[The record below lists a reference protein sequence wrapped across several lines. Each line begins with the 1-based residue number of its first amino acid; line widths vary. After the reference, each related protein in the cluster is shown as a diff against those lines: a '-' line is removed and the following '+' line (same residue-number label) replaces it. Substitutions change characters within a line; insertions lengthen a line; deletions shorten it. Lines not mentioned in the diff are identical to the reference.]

1 MRPTRKEIIMQN
13 MIAVAL
19 GNITMERARENIKED
34 LKFWGFQVAPSDIED
49 LTNNEEE

>member
-19 GNITMERARENIKED
+19 GNITMEKAKENIKED
-34 LKFWGFQVAPSDIED
+34 LKFWGFKVAPFDYD
-49 LTNNEEE
+49 NATNNEKE